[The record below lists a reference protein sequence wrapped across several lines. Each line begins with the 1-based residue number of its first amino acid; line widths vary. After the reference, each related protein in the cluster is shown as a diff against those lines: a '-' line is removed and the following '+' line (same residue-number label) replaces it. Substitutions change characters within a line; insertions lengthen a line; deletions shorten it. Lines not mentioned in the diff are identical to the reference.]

1 MPNGCSSCERCA
13 ALNAAATLD
22 ASALIDSQPICRTQV
37 LVFFLAFLIAAFDGL
52 DLQVVSFVSL
62 DMAREWNISRASLGA
77 VFSTGLF
84 GMMLGALSL
93 GTVGDIFGQRR
104 VLVVLT
110 ALLGALTV
118 ATGFTTS
125 MGQLYALRFLTGL
138 CVGGALPNTV
148 ALLSQY
154 APRRRRAQLISI
166 IGVGIPL
173 GAATGGVLAALLL
186 PDPGWRWLFYV
197 AGSVALVL
205 CPVLIVFLPETIPVM
220 LKRAGGQQAA
230 RRMLGRMYSQVSL
243 PGGEVIWA
251 DATMTRRLPVVQ
263 LFAGGRTLM
272 TVLLWCVFFASL
284 MNVYLLPSWLPA
296 LLQDAKMPPATA
308 ALATSGFSVA
318 GMLGAVLIGWLVDR
332 FGFVRTLSIGYVL
345 SAVGIAVVAL
355 NHSNLEVLAA
365 TVFLS
370 GFFVVGSQGALNAV
384 PSLLYPADV
393 RSTATGWALGVGR
406 LGSIVGPLLAGI
418 LLSTGWTH
426 SRVLLFAAAVSVL
439 AGMLVLVLAACV
451 RRKTNGR

>member
-1 MPNGCSSCERCA
+1 M
-13 ALNAAATLD
+13 
-22 ASALIDSQPICRTQV
+22 
-37 LVFFLAFLIAAFDGL
+37 
-52 DLQVVSFVSL
+52 
-62 DMAREWNISRASLGA
+62 
-77 VFSTGLF
+77 
-84 GMMLGALSL
+84 
-93 GTVGDIFGQRR
+93 FGQRR

-110 ALLGALTV
+110 ALLGTATF

-125 MGQLYALRFLTGL
+125 IGQLYALRFLTGL
-138 CVGGALPNTV
+138 CIGGALPNTV

-186 PDPGWRWLFYV
+186 PDLGWRWLFIA
-197 AGSVALVL
+197 AGILALVL
-205 CPVLIVFLPETIPVM
+205 CPALLAFLPEPIPIM

-230 RRMLGRMYSQVSL
+230 RLMLQRMYPRAPL
-243 PGGEVIWA
+243 PEGEVIWA
-251 DATMTRRLPVVQ
+251 DALMTRRSPVVQ
-263 LFAGGRTLM
+263 LFSSGRTLM
-272 TVLLWCVFFASL
+272 TVSLWCVFFASL

-296 LLQDAKMPPATA
+296 LLQDAKMPAAEA

-318 GMLGAVLIGWLVDR
+318 GMLGAVALAWLIDR
-332 FGFVRTLSIGYVL
+332 FGFARTLFAGYVS
-345 SAVGIAVVAL
+345 SAVCIAAVAFNDSSL
-355 NHSNLEVLAA
+355 AVLAA

-393 RSTATGWALGVGR
+393 RSTATGWSLGMGR
-406 LGSIVGPLLAGI
+406 LGSILGPLLAGI

-426 SRVLLFAAAVSVL
+426 SRVLLFAAVIGVF
-439 AGMLVLVLAACV
+439 AGVLVLILAACI
-451 RRKTNGR
+451 RRTT